1 MNNPDV
7 KNVVLGNKNFQVL
20 KLEPWKRLMF
30 LADLQKDFLTPALKE
45 MGASDVKSL
54 VGDSETNIDAMA
66 LISSFSQV
74 IDGQSIEKWAK
85 RIASEGM
92 LIQVREDNQRVR
104 IAFAEFSKVFESPAD
119 ILNIFKEAILFNL
132 GDVNELMKTVQNQVG
147 NKPKS

>member
-1 MNNPDV
+1 MNNTEV
-7 KNVVLGNKNFQVL
+7 KNIVLGNKNFQVL

-45 MGASDVKSL
+45 IGASDVKSL
-54 VGDSETNIDAMA
+54 VGGGGENFDVIA

-92 LIQVREDNQRVR
+92 LIQVKDDNQRVR
-104 IAFAEFSKVFESPAD
+104 IAFADFGQVFETSSD
-119 ILNIFKEAILFNL
+119 ILNIFKEAIMFNL
-132 GDVNELMKTVQNQVG
+132 GDVQELMKSVQNQVG
-147 NKPKS
+147 NKVGA